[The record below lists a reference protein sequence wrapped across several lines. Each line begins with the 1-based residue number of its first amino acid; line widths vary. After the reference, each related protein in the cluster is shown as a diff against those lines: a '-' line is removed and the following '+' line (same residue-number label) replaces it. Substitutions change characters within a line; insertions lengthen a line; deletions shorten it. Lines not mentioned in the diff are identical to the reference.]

1 MHIGNAEQTQQMD
14 LDMYLFIC
22 INNKNGY
29 RGGNHEFGR
38 GIYMMDRK
46 EERGDDVTIFQLKF
60 EGADFSS
67 KFSIDYF
74 LSNAHHFLLS

>member
-1 MHIGNAEQTQQMD
+1 
-14 LDMYLFIC
+14 
-22 INNKNGY
+22 
-29 RGGNHEFGR
+29 
-38 GIYMMDRK
+38 MMDRK

-74 LSNAHHFLLS
+74 LSNTHHFLLS